1 MVALGCI
8 LVGLGI
14 GLTLGNMQETIV
26 LSLVG
31 LIVGAFL
38 YTRMG
43 VYIQLKFNKK
53 VKAVI
58 YIAIGILIGV
68 LVGVITGYMKGSIM
82 IGVGVSFIAID
93 IMNFT
98 RYRRNIRNKN

>member
-43 VYIQLKFNKK
+43 VYIQLKINKK
-53 VKAVI
+53 
-58 YIAIGILIGV
+58 
-68 LVGVITGYMKGSIM
+68 
-82 IGVGVSFIAID
+82 
-93 IMNFT
+93 
-98 RYRRNIRNKN
+98 